1 MVAVADVRRL
11 YAYNWSVYDAYLD
24 RMERLPWK
32 LATQDLGSGH
42 RSFKDTMVHILNVHD
57 VWLNYVVPGRMRE
70 LERAKGRQPNEIRSW
85 TEVRAYR
92 DRVRA
97 GIDPFLRRLRA
108 ADLRRPVKAPWMP
121 GRYTLEDVFLQTT
134 LEQAH
139 HLGEV
144 IALLWQREI
153 EPPDMT
159 WIDIR
164 RGAARRPMSRR
175 HRAAPA
181 QRR

>member
-1 MVAVADVRRL
+1 MVAVADVRRI
-11 YAYNWSVYDAYLD
+11 YAYNWKVYDAYLD
-24 RMERLPWK
+24 RLERLPWRV
-32 LATQDLGSGH
+32 ATQDSGSGH

-57 VWLNYVVPGRMRE
+57 GWLNYVVPGRMRE
-70 LERAKGRQPNEIRSW
+70 LARAKGRQPSEIRSW

-92 DRVRA
+92 DRVRS
-97 GIDPFLRRLRA
+97 GIDPFLRRLRP
-108 ADLRRPVKAPWMP
+108 ADLRRPVHAPWMP
-121 GRYTLEDVFLQTT
+121 GRYTLEDTFFQTT

-139 HLGEV
+139 HLGEI

-164 RGAARRPMSRR
+164 RGETQRPPSRR
-175 HRAAPA
+175 HRSTSP
-181 QRR
+181 RRK